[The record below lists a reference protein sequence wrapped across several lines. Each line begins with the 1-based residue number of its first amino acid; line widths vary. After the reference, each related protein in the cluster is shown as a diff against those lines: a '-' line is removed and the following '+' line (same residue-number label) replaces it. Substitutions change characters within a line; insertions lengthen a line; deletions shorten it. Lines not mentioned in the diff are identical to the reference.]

1 MIILYSCHFSWF
13 FFFFLPTLIEHM
25 CSSMPPPNICLF
37 VAIPSATS
45 FKLDD
50 RELKIICVE
59 VVNFFFFLGRY
70 LAMMINFY

>member
-1 MIILYSCHFSWF
+1 
-13 FFFFLPTLIEHM
+13 M

-59 VVNFFFFLGRY
+59 VVKNFFFWGD
-70 LAMMINFY
+70 IWP